1 MKRISKKL
9 EDELQEWGELA
20 VVDPE
25 MILVKTEEI
34 DVTLSLKR
42 QQVPLKLAPHI
53 VKALEQRAK
62 TEGKSIDQ
70 IVERW
75 LTEKLFIEKGKD

>member
-1 MKRISKKL
+1 MNQFKN
-9 EDELQEWGELA
+9 ELQEWGELA

-42 QQVPLKLAPHI
+42 QQVPLKLAPYI

-62 TEGKSIDQ
+62 IEGKPIDQ

-75 LTEKLFIEKGKD
+75 LTEKLFIEKGKG